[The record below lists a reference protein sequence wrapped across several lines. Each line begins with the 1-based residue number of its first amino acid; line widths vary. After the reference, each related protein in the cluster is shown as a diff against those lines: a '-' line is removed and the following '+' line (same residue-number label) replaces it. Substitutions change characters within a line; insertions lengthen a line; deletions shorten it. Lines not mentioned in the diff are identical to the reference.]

1 MHEMALTASIM
12 DIIAEYAHKHRFS
25 KVKIVKLSFGA
36 LSCIEPM
43 ALEFAFGVLSKGT
56 LAEGARL
63 EYDIRPIVV
72 TCLDC
77 EQDSAVEEFPSP
89 CPLCKASDVVLKA
102 GTEDLRVV
110 EMEVD

>member
-1 MHEMALTASIM
+1 
-12 DIIAEYAHKHRFS
+12 
-25 KVKIVKLSFGA
+25 
-36 LSCIEPM
+36 
-43 ALEFAFGVLSKGT
+43 
-56 LAEGARL
+56 
-63 EYDIRPIVV
+63 V